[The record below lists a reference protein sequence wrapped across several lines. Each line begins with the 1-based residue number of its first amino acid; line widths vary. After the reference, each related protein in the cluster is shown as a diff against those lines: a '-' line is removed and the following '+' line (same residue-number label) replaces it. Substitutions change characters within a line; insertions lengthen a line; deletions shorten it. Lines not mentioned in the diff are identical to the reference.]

1 MQTIIESGATHAIM
15 RGNDQGCNVAII
27 GAGPYG
33 LSAAACLRA
42 AGVETRVFGQ
52 PMSFWKRHMPVGM
65 CLRSPLEGSN
75 LADPDRRFTLKAYAR
90 TNGHQLSS
98 PLPLERFVD
107 YGCWFQQQVVPDI
120 DQRMVTR
127 VEQSGSGFQLTL
139 QDGERISAKRVI
151 VAGGIVPFAHRPSQ
165 FLALPRDLASHS
177 CEHSDLRGFK
187 GKRVIVVGGGQS
199 ALESTALLHEAGAE
213 VRVVIREPE
222 VRWTWQRPW
231 LHTFRPIG
239 RLLYA
244 FPDVGPAGISHV
256 VAAPNWFRRLPRG
269 VQRQWSERS
278 IRAAGAGWLKPR
290 LQQIPLTTA
299 RSVVSAVPSNAHL
312 NVRLDDGSEHS
323 ADHLLMATGYRVN
336 ISKYEFLAPELLSR
350 ISSVDGYPVLD
361 GGFETSVEGLHFL
374 GAPAAWSFGPLMRFV
389 AGADFATRTLA
400 RSVAKRTQ
408 VGAR

>member
-1 MQTIIESGATHAIM
+1 M
-15 RGNDQGCNVAII
+15 RGNDQGCNVAVI

-65 CLRSPLEGSN
+65 CLRSPLDGSN
-75 LADPDRRFTLKAYAR
+75 LADPDRKFSLKAYAR
-90 TNGHQLSS
+90 AKGHPLTS

-107 YGCWFQQQVVPDI
+107 YGCWFQQQTVPDI
-120 DQRMVTR
+120 DQRLVTR
-127 VEQSGSGFQLTL
+127 VEQGATGFQLTL
-139 QDGERISAKRVI
+139 QDGERVKAKRVI
-151 VAGGIVPFAHRPSQ
+151 VAGGIVPFAYRPPQ
-165 FLALPRDLASHS
+165 FQGLPAELASHS
-177 CEHSDLRGFK
+177 CDQTDLRRFT

-199 ALESTALLHEAGAE
+199 ALESAALLHEAGAE
-213 VRVVIREPE
+213 VRVVIREAGL
-222 VRWTWQRPW
+222 RWTWQRPW

-244 FPDVGPAGISHV
+244 SPDVGPAGISHV
-256 VAAPNWFRRLPRG
+256 VAAPNLFRRLPRG
-269 VQRQWSERS
+269 VQKQWAERS

-290 LQQIPLTTA
+290 LLQIPLTTA
-299 RSVVSAVPSNAHL
+299 RSVASAVPSNAHL
-312 NVRLDDGSEHS
+312 NVRLDDGSELS
-323 ADHLLMATGYRVN
+323 ADHLLMATGYRVD

-350 ISSVDGYPVLD
+350 ITSVEGYPVLD

-400 RSVAKRTQ
+400 RSIVRCSQ
-408 VGAR
+408 VDAR